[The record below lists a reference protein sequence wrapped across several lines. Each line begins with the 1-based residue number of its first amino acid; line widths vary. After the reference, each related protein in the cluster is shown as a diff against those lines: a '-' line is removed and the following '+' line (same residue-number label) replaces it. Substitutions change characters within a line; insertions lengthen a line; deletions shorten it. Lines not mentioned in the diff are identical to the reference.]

1 MSVSNSALAPKH
13 TYFLITLLNQA
24 RAKTSRLEPPFLISF
39 VSSLNK
45 LTPFCTLVFLL
56 VEREVPITKW

>member
-24 RAKTSRLEPPFLISF
+24 RAKTSRLELPFLISSF
-39 VSSLNK
+39 SSLNK
-45 LTPFCTLVFLL
+45 LTPFCTLVFLAS
-56 VEREVPITKW
+56 